1 MQRHDSIAAFLI
13 PQRCTYRPEKVLIKM
28 STAAIRRKW
37 KEKERMSLTGCTH
50 LESFLG
56 GIEAIGE
63 KGSLDA
69 SFDHRRRLL
78 LFVAV

>member
-1 MQRHDSIAAFLI
+1 
-13 PQRCTYRPEKVLIKM
+13 M
-28 STAAIRRKW
+28 SAAAIRRKW
-37 KEKERMSLTGCTH
+37 KGKERMRLTGYTH
-50 LESFLG
+50 LIGFLG

-78 LFVAV
+78 LFVAFFPIDRLKSNTHG